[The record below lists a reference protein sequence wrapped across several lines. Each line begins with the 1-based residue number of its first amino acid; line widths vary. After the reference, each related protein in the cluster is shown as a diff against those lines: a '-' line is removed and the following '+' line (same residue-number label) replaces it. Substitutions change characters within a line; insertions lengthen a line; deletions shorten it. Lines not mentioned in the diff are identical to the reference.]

1 MHPRRGGL
9 SCVIRRVLCLTCVL
23 LAAFAGRAVAAA
35 PGSPDPAFGDD
46 GVARAAF
53 AGWDAE
59 LTAIALT
66 PAGGVVAVGRVA
78 TPDRAPDGAGELAV
92 VRFTAAGQLDGTF
105 GEGGVVVTRVTGED
119 RPLHAFVQPDGRILV
134 LAVAGYLPHYE
145 FGKGPVRVLRYT
157 REGRLDASYG
167 GDGIAELPGRWTVS
181 GALLAGGRV
190 VLLVNPWNAPEDYP
204 PSRLLALTRDGGVD
218 ERFGR
223 RGIART
229 GIRPTTSAE
238 WPALAAAPAGG
249 LVAAGTTG
257 DDRGVFIA
265 RYDRRGRLLHRFAP
279 PPLCPSAVTAGAD
292 GSVVVAGARWCTGSG
307 RGMRLVRFT
316 AAGSRDGAFGGD
328 GVLTLPLV
336 TDNDSAVQDLRLH
349 VLPTGRIL
357 VAGLPIRSMRIP
369 LEGAVYFAS
378 ENPEVSVLRLTRTG
392 RRDPTFAPDGES
404 RFDAS
409 PGTALETSLAGLE
422 VRADGRILV
431 GAAPQPALPI
441 IATEPRQLRVVALLG
456 GRGRADEAAATVSVA
471 SDPDC
476 GALPRTPCV
485 VAVGDVMRL
494 AGTVRPAGLPVTVR
508 LFGAYTRAEDEAVGV
523 TFDELTAV
531 SDAAGRFSLEVQTT
545 ADWFAAPI
553 MVEAHVAATPATHD
567 ARSRPLY
574 LRLRG

>member
-1 MHPRRGGL
+1 
-9 SCVIRRVLCLTCVL
+9 VL
-23 LAAFAGRAVAAA
+23 LAAFAGRAGAAA
-35 PGSPDPAFGDD
+35 PGSPDPAFGDG

-53 AGWDAE
+53 AGLDAE

-66 PAGGVVAVGRVA
+66 PGGGVVAVGRVA

-92 VRFTAAGQLDGTF
+92 VRFTPAGRLDGAF

-134 LAVAGYLPHYE
+134 VAVAGYLPHYE

-157 REGRLDASYG
+157 REGRLDLSYGG

-181 GALLAGGRV
+181 GAVLAGGRV

-204 PSRLLALTRDGGVD
+204 VLRLLALARDGGVD

-265 RYDRRGRLLHRFAP
+265 RYNRRGRLLRRFAP

-292 GSVVVAGARWCTGSG
+292 GSVVVAGPRWCAASG
-307 RGMRLVRFT
+307 RAMRIVRFA
-316 AAGSRDGAFGGD
+316 AAGTREGAFGDD
-328 GVLTLPLV
+328 GIVTLPLV
-336 TDNDSAVQDLRLH
+336 TDNDAAVQDLHLH

-378 ENPEVSVLRLTRTG
+378 ENPEVSVFRLTRTG

-404 RFDAS
+404 RFDVS

-422 VRADGRILV
+422 LRADGRILV
-431 GAAPQPALPI
+431 GAAPQPPLPI
-441 IATEPRQLRVVALLG
+441 IATEPRELRVVALLG
-456 GRGRADEAAATVSVA
+456 GRGRADEAAATVSVP
-471 SDPDC
+471 SDPEC
-476 GALPRTPCV
+476 GGSAGAPCV
-485 VAVGDVMRL
+485 VAVGDVIRL

-508 LFGAYTRAEDEAVGV
+508 LFGAYTKTEDEAVGV
-523 TFDELTAV
+523 AFDEFTAAP
-531 SDAAGRFSLEVQTT
+531 DAAGRFSLEIATT
-545 ADWFAAPI
+545 PDWYAAPI
-553 MVEAHVAATPATHD
+553 LVEAHVAATPATHD